1 MKQYTFDDS
10 NKMQEIVTR
19 LDEDLKS
26 GFTKICA
33 EGSDYAET
41 LDIVD

>member
-1 MKQYTFDDS
+1 MVGIDDAD
-10 NKMQEIVTR
+10 KMTDIVTK

-26 GFTKICA
+26 GFTKIKK
-33 EGSDYAET
+33 EGVDFSET